1 MASSETVPVK
11 CPSTAEVAT
20 VAGTK
25 LFSMTRNLSKDS
37 AGRLWENFANESSRD
52 KDHRTALSD
61 IARNGS
67 NKANGVT
74 TAEWV
79 QAYKSG
85 DNHHESWRSCPAEVW
100 PCKRAPRHRASPQVI
115 NAITRAK
122 LLALANIMPAAVENK
137 ISKGQQSDWSST
149 LLCGV

>member
-74 TAEWV
+74 TSEWV

-85 DNHHESWRSCPAEVW
+85 DNHLGVLVQQKFGP
-100 PCKRAPRHRASPQVI
+100 PRHRASPQVI